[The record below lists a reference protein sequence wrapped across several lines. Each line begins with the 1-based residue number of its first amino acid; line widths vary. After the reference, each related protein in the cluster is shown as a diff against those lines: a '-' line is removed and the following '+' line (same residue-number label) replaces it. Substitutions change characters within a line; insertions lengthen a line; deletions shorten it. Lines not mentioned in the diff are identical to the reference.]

1 MANQWMYE
9 MINVIDVWREGYTG
23 EGVTIR
29 INDDGVDIDNEEFVD
44 RFDDVTNSCN
54 EYLPNDPTSDNDHG
68 TIVAGI
74 ILGNADNG
82 HCAVGIAYK
91 AKFSSC
97 DVFNNPLSRAE
108 ILEYKIDTFD
118 ISQNSWGPL
127 YVTTI
132 AKNLTTVQMMTVS
145 H

>member
-9 MINVIDVWREGYTG
+9 MINVIDVWADGYTG
-23 EGVTIR
+23 DGITIR
-29 INDDGVDIDNEEFVD
+29 INDDGVDVSNREFD
-44 RFDDVTNSCN
+44 GRFDDATNSC
-54 EYLPNDPTSDNDHG
+54 EDYSSNDSKFDHG
-68 TIVAGI
+68 TVVAGI
-74 ILGNADNG
+74 ILGNADNK
-82 HCAVGIAYK
+82 HCAVGIAYE

-97 DVFNNPLSRAE
+97 DVVNNPLSRAE
-108 ILEYKIDTFD
+108 DLEYKIDTFD

-132 AKNLTTVQMMTVS
+132 AKNLTNVQMMTVS